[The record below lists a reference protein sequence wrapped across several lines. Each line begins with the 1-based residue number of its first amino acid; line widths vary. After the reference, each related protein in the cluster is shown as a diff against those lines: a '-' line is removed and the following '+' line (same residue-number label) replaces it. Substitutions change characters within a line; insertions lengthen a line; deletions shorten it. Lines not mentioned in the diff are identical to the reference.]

1 MTQTLFHLQTIPEEL
16 EDTPK
21 TPRKR
26 SLERWELRKTATQD
40 YWWRRKH
47 CGQFFFF
54 FVLQNQCGRGNVGF
68 GISSRP
74 AGWSWAL
81 FWAFWGPPRL
91 PQWWNGAGHM
101 LALKHLVDL
110 WDFVYKVPSTYPAHC
125 RCSQNWSDNSSWV
138 EKEMATR
145 SSILAWRIPWTE
157 EPGELQ
163 SMESP
168 RVGPNL
174 ATKQQFLWETQL
186 RSLWSP
192 KWSQVQTQPRL

>member
-40 YWWRRKH
+40 CWWRRKH

-54 FVLQNQCGRGNVGF
+54 FFLLQNQCGRGNVGF

-91 PQWWNGAGHM
+91 PQWWNEAGHM

-110 WDFVYKVPSTYPAHC
+110 WDFVYKVPNTYPAHC
-125 RCSQNWSDNSSWV
+125 RCSQNRSDNSS
-138 EKEMATR
+138 E
-145 SSILAWRIPWTE
+145 WRRKWQPAPVFL
-157 EPGELQ
+157 PGESHGQ
-163 SMESP
+163 
-168 RVGPNL
+168 
-174 ATKQQFLWETQL
+174 
-186 RSLWSP
+186 RSLVGYSPWSHQELDP
-192 KWSQVQTQPRL
+192 T